1 MALSGDVISD
11 GITRFT
17 YSNGLSVFHFFY
29 LMDSSS
35 QSDSNSTEARK
46 STDDRLGTKLTD
58 GPPSRVSG
66 SPDGESPKGFGHE
79 R

>member
-1 MALSGDVISD
+1 MA
-11 GITRFT
+11 
-17 YSNGLSVFHFFY
+17 LSVFHFFY

-35 QSDSNSTEARK
+35 QSDSNDTEATK
-46 STDDRLGTKLTD
+46 STNDRLGTKLTD
-58 GPPSRVSG
+58 SPPSRASG